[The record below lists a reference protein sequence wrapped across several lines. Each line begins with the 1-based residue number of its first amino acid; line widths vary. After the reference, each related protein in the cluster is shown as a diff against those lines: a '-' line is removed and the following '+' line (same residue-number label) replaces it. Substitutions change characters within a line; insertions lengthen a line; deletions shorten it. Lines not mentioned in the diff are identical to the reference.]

1 MEKSKNE
8 EIELTENVTHLD
20 MPGFQEI
27 ATNRT
32 YKDSL
37 FRLIYSGNDERSR
50 RWLLSLYNA
59 LCGRNY
65 TDINDLRIT
74 TIENVIYLTM
84 KNDLSFLLDSQMNLF
99 EHQSTVNPNMPLRG
113 LMYFGQLYQNEV
125 KRQKKDIFGSSQI
138 KIPSPRFIV
147 LYNGDKELPDNKKYR
162 LSDAFETEDKS
173 GEFEWTA
180 TLININKNHNETIQ
194 KNCESLYHYIEFV
207 DRVRTSQRQGLSPTE
222 AISEAVNY
230 AIKNNFLEGFFEEQ
244 KMYITNSLLT
254 EFDQELHDRCTYEDG
269 VAEGRASGL
278 AEGAQ
283 QNAIANARN
292 FLKMQILTPE
302 QIAQGTGLRLDQV
315 LNLEKELLQA

>member
-8 EIELTENVTHLD
+8 EIKLTENVTHLD

-125 KRQKKDIFGSSQI
+125 KRQKKDIFGSSLI

-207 DRVRTSQRQGLSPTE
+207 DRVRTSQRKGMAVSQ
-222 AISEAVNY
+222 AINEAVDY
-230 AIKNNFLEGFFEEQ
+230 AIQHNFLEGFFEEQ

-269 VAEGRASGL
+269 V

-315 LNLEKELLQA
+315 LNLEKELIQA